1 MIKKV
6 FCVFWC
12 FCLCVPSFGIFV
24 NGAEPTVSA
33 ESAVVMNACTGEVVF
48 SKNPYEKRGM
58 ASTTKIMTSLI
69 ALESKKLNK
78 TITVIKQDVSVE
90 GTSIYLKEGDKITL
104 ETLVKG
110 MLLES
115 GNDAANVTARAL
127 GGSKEGFAALMNNKA
142 RELGMFSTNFV
153 NPSGLTEDGH
163 YSTAYDMALLG
174 SAAIRN
180 KRFKEIC
187 SVDRLSVSYGAEQA
201 ERTFYNHNKFLNM
214 FDGAFGI
221 KTGFTKASG
230 RCLVTAAQ
238 RDGVIYVAVTLNAP
252 NDWND
257 HIRMMNFAFDNTTV
271 NYAECDLS
279 GVSVAVVG
287 SGKKSLN
294 VELATPLKFHSVK
307 KYDDY
312 ETVIYLP
319 RFVYAGV
326 KKGDVSG
333 RVDLVSKNGTIIDSS
348 SLIFTDDAPEIVIDK
363 KEKSSF
369 LKKLKNKIK
378 EGLSQRQT

>member
-1 MIKKV
+1 MLKKV
-6 FCVFWC
+6 FCALVC
-12 FCLCVPSFGIFV
+12 FCLLAPCFAVFV
-24 NGAEPTVSA
+24 NGAEPMVSA
-33 ESAVVMNACTGEVVF
+33 ESAIVMNACTGEVVF

-69 ALESKKLNK
+69 ALESEKLNK
-78 TITVIKQDVSVE
+78 TIRVKKEDVSVE

-115 GNDAANVTARAL
+115 GNDAANVTATAI
-127 GGSKEGFAALMNNKA
+127 GGSKEGFATLMNNRA

-153 NPSGLTEDGH
+153 NPSGLTEEGH

-180 KRFKEIC
+180 AKFKEIC
-187 SVDRLSVSYGAEQA
+187 SAASLRVTFGKEQT

-214 FDGAFGI
+214 FDGALGI

-238 RDGVIYVAVTLNAP
+238 RGKVIYVAVTLNAP
-252 NDWND
+252 DDWND
-257 HIRMMNFAFDNTTV
+257 HIRMMNFAFDNTRV

-287 SGKKSLN
+287 SNIKNIK
-294 VELATPLKFHSVK
+294 VTLATPLEVYCVK
-307 KYDDY
+307 DYDDY
-312 ETVIYLP
+312 ETVIYIP
-319 RFVYAGV
+319 RFVYAGI

-333 RVDLVSKNGTIIDSS
+333 RVDLVSKNGAVIDSS
-348 SLIFTDDAPEIVIDK
+348 PLVFASDAPEKIIQKNK
-363 KEKSSF
+363 KTSF
-369 LKKLKNKIK
+369 FEKLKNKFK
-378 EGLSQRQT
+378 EGLS